1 MVPKYRRA
9 DIATAK
15 HPGAT
20 KSAMRIKP
28 KIVVSAIKF
37 GGNTKGIA
45 KCTNPKIKM
54 NAASAVAML
63 TVHARIFISPKL
75 FRVTLTR
82 H

>member
-1 MVPKYRRA
+1 
-9 DIATAK
+9 
-15 HPGAT
+15 
-20 KSAMRIKP
+20 
-28 KIVVSAIKF
+28 
-37 GGNTKGIA
+37 
-45 KCTNPKIKM
+45 M